1 MSIDNIRHTTSLNC
15 LLTPIPSIIIMD
27 YRLAPIQAEELPCK
41 LDNDLNQCT
50 QPTSI
55 PSSDGESEGT
65 PPHAVATPRHQ
76 ALNPPA
82 APTKSLSSGGN
93 VRFGTSSAA
102 RSLIPVFN
110 SFAPAAMRAS
120 QLGGLYTV
128 RPKIRSAATNT
139 TTNTTATT
147 TSSGADSQNISNKN
161 NNSSKRKSLIK
172 SSSFSFPSL
181 KRFRSETT
189 GWMANN
195 N

>member
-1 MSIDNIRHTTSLNC
+1 
-15 LLTPIPSIIIMD
+15 MD
-27 YRLAPIQAEELPCK
+27 CRLAPSQAEELPCK
-41 LDNDLNQCT
+41 LDNELDQCT
-50 QPTSI
+50 SPTST
-55 PSSDGESEGT
+55 SSSEGESEGT

-128 RPKIRSAATNT
+128 RPKVRSAANT
-139 TTNTTATT
+139 TTTNSPATT
-147 TSSGADSQNISNKN
+147 TSSGADSQNTSSSNKN
-161 NNSSKRKSLIK
+161 KNSSKRKSLTK
-172 SSSFSFPSL
+172 SSSFSFPTL
-181 KRFRSETT
+181 KRSRSEATD
-189 GWMANN
+189 WMANN